1 MKTYIGTKIIQ
12 AEPAFRIDGKVCSPD
27 DILPKDTDVE

>member
-12 AEPAFRIDGKVCSPD
+12 AEPRSGSMGRF
-27 DILPKDTDVE
+27 ILRAVRSQEA

>member
-12 AEPAFRIDGKVCSPD
+12 AEPALRVGGEIISRMTSCRKM
-27 DILPKDTDVE
+27 

>member
-12 AEPAFRIDGKVCSPD
+12 AEPAFRIDGRF
-27 DILPKDTDVE
+27 ILRAVRSQEA